1 MSDQERNLEGRKIIL
16 GITGSIAAYKSA
28 ILLRLLVKAGAEVQ
42 VIMTDSAKEFVGSL
56 TFSTLSQKPVLSD
69 LSNEQEWAQ
78 HVHLGQWADL
88 ILIAPAS
95 ANTIS
100 KMANGLVD
108 NLMTAV
114 YLSAKCPVMIAPAMD
129 LDMWNHP
136 ATQNNLNKLQSYGI
150 HQIAVGTGPLASGL
164 EGPGR
169 LAEAED
175 IFEQVSRYFVHR
187 SMWKDKKVIITAG
200 PTFEPIDPVRFI
212 GNHSSGKM
220 GLRLA
225 EQALAA
231 GAYVE
236 LILGPVH
243 EPLPVHSRL
252 KIHHTQTADDMFEV
266 IRPMIPGTDIFIL
279 AAAVADFKP
288 KEIVPQKIKKE
299 GRDEINLP
307 LTATVDIA
315 AHIGKL
321 KTDRQFLCGFALE
334 TEDLMSNAKQKLDK
348 KNMDLIVINSPNDP
362 QSAFGFETN
371 KVSVLDK
378 SGKLISFEL
387 KSKKD
392 VAIDIINSI
401 NEHLPA

>member
-1 MSDQERNLEGRKIIL
+1 MSDQEKNLEGRKIIL

-28 ILLRLLVKAGAEVQ
+28 MLLRLLVKAGADVQ
-42 VIMTDSAKEFVGSL
+42 VIMTDSSKEFVGSL
-56 TFSTLSQKPVLSD
+56 TFSTLSQKPVMSD
-69 LSNEQEWAQ
+69 LSSNKDWAQ

-95 ANTIS
+95 AHTIS

-108 NLMTAV
+108 NLLTAV

-136 ATQNNLNKLQSYGI
+136 ATQNNLKTLHAYGI
-150 HQIAVGTGPLASGL
+150 LQIAVGTGPLASGL

-175 IFEQVSRYFVHR
+175 ILAQVTRFFSHR
-187 SMWKDKKVIITAG
+187 SLWNGKKVLITAG
-200 PTFEPIDPVRFI
+200 PTYEPIDPVRFI

-220 GLRLA
+220 GIRLA

-231 GAYVE
+231 GASVE

-243 EPLPVHSRL
+243 EPLPCHSKL
-252 KIHHTQTADDMFEV
+252 NIHPIRTAKELFEV
-266 IRPMIPGTDIFIL
+266 VQTMIADTDIFIL
-279 AAAVADFKP
+279 AAAVSDFKP
-288 KEIVPQKIKKE
+288 TQLASQKIKKD
-299 GRDEINLP
+299 GREEFNLS
-307 LTATVDIA
+307 LTATIDIA
-315 AHIGKL
+315 AHIGKV
-321 KTDRQFLCGFALE
+321 KTAKQFLCGFALE
-334 TEDLMSNAKQKLDK
+334 TEDLISHAKQKLDK

-362 QSAFGFETN
+362 QSAFGFDTN

-387 KSKKD
+387 KSKKE

-401 NEHLPA
+401 NELLPT